1 MVAVIIIVIILAI
14 AFLLGKNADKSKDN
28 SNSKT
33 STNYKDY
40 PAMKIIVTILNVLTA
55 LVILAGV
62 IQIFILMDSMNGMN
76 ENFSSMLII
85 LQILGTAFAAT
96 LLKFFAESIKILCDI
111 AFYLKSINEKT
122 K

>member
-40 PAMKIIVTILNVLTA
+40 PAMKIIVTILNVLTG

-62 IQIFILMDSMNGMN
+62 IQIFILLEAMMT
-76 ENFSSMLII
+76 SSGRGGFLFIF
-85 LQILGTAFAAT
+85 LQLFGTAFAAT
-96 LLKFFAESIKILCDI
+96 FLKFFAETIKILCDI

-122 K
+122 N